1 MKIECIQTGIFKV
14 NTYIV
19 PVDDEKC
26 FIVDPAACRF
36 CRDTERFLSFIQS
49 TGLVPAAIVLTHGH
63 FDHVSGLKFLREK
76 FPEIK
81 IYIHKEDSA
90 LIGKNSSAEQ
100 APGLEAM
107 GLSEFVPAVSD
118 LPEATDLLSGG
129 ETLFNSWKVLHT
141 PGHTKGSCCFYNKDA
156 GILLSGDTVFYG
168 SYGRTDLKGGS
179 EVDMIKSLSAIKE
192 KIPGSTLV
200 YPGHDYFGFELK
212 DGLV

>member
-1 MKIECIQTGIFKV
+1 MLF
-14 NTYIV
+14 
-19 PVDDEKC
+19 
-26 FIVDPAACRF
+26 R
-36 CRDTERFLSFIQS
+36 S
-49 TGLVPAAIVLTHGH
+49 
-63 FDHVSGLKFLREK
+63 
-76 FPEIK
+76 
-81 IYIHKEDSA
+81 
-90 LIGKNSSAEQ
+90 
-100 APGLEAM
+100 
-107 GLSEFVPAVSD
+107 PAVSD